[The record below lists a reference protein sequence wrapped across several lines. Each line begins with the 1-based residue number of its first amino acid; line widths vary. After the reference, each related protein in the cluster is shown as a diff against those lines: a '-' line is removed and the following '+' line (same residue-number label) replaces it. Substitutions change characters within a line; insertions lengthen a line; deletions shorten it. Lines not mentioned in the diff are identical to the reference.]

1 MARIAAGRDP
11 SLASEIADQWARSM
25 RNDPDGA
32 TVGHHLSAIAAEA
45 AGRYDD
51 AIVLYERC
59 LTGVP
64 RRAATITADAHDGL
78 ARCWNECGDRRTA
91 RAWASSAVGLLD
103 LWPGPDRDDAI
114 RLLRTLGGRPPRT
127 DGASTLSDREQEV
140 AELVAL
146 GKTNKEIG
154 SSLFISD
161 RTVGVHIQHIMSKLD
176 LGKRAEIAAYVART
190 AN

>member
-1 MARIAAGRDP
+1 MA
-11 SLASEIADQWARSM
+11 
-25 RNDPDGA
+25 
-32 TVGHHLSAIAAEA
+32 
-45 AGRYDD
+45 
-51 AIVLYERC
+51 
-59 LTGVP
+59 
-64 RRAATITADAHDGL
+64 
-78 ARCWNECGDRRTA
+78 
-91 RAWASSAVGLLD
+91 LLE

-114 RLLRTLGGRPPRT
+114 RLLRTLGGRPPRS

-176 LGKRAEIAAYVART
+176 LGKRAEIAAYVARKR
-190 AN
+190 AS